1 MNVVIVGCGRVG
13 GFLAGLLDSEGHR
26 VSVVDIASTSP
37 ARAERAWFQ
46 HLPTSFKGETILG
59 DGTDLDVLRQAGIE
73 RADAFLA
80 LTEGDNRNL
89 MAAQI
94 AQKIFGLKHVIAKV
108 NDPVRAQTYREMGI
122 NTFSRTTILGTLLH
136 AMLQEDREVG
146 EVLMRKALAH
156 EADMVHEPVKAR

>member
-46 HLPTSFKGETILG
+46 HLPASFKGETILG
-59 DGTDLDVLRQAGIE
+59 DGTDLEVLRQAGIE
-73 RADAFLA
+73 RADALLA

-89 MAAQI
+89 MCAQI
-94 AQKIFGLKHVIAKV
+94 AQKIFGVKQVIAKV
-108 NDPVRAQTYREMGI
+108 NDPIRANTYRKHGI
-122 NTFSRTTILGTLLH
+122 VTVSRTSILGTLLE
-136 AMLQEDREVG
+136 AMLMGDPEVG
-146 EVLMRKALAH
+146 KVLV
-156 EADMVHEPVKAR
+156 EKARANEAELAGA